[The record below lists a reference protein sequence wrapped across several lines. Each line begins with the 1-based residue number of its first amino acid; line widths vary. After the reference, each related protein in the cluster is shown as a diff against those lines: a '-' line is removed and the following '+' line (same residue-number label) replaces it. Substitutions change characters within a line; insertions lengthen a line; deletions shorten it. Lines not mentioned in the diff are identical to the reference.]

1 MAGYVITNKELTE
14 IPVEKQWSTG
24 SAKKAVIIKLIVN
37 GDTENPKATV
47 TLDGNEETPWT
58 YIFTNLDKYDSQGN
72 LITYTV
78 DETLTG
84 YSTTI
89 TGSMAGYVITNKEL
103 TEVTVIKVW
112 SGDPSQDG
120 KTQPTSILV
129 QLYADGDPL
138 GDAVEVTGDTWSYT
152 WSNLDLRNEDGDKI
166 LYTVTEVEEGLIK
179 LTETPGYYYATLDG
193 YTITNTYIPLER
205 EIYVHKIWDDKDNYN
220 NKRPM
225 HIEVILKADGKAIDT
240 VELNDDNKWSYT
252 WEKLDYYKNGKKIVY
267 SIEEKEVPEYETLI
281 DGDMDTVFIITNTYS
296 GTGGDVPPN
305 PETADNIYTY
315 VLMLLV
321 CILGLFKF
329 TYLYKNN

>member
-1 MAGYVITNKELTE
+1 
-14 IPVEKQWSTG
+14 
-24 SAKKAVIIKLIVN
+24 
-37 GDTENPKATV
+37 
-47 TLDGNEETPWT
+47 
-58 YIFTNLDKYDSQGN
+58 
-72 LITYTV
+72 
-78 DETLTG
+78 
-84 YSTTI
+84 
-89 TGSMAGYVITNKEL
+89 MAGYVITNKEL